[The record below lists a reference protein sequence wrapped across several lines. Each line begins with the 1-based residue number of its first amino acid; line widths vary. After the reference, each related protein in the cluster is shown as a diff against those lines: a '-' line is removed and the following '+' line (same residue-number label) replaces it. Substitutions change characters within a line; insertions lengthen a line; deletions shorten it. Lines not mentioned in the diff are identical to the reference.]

1 MYTTSSKFQLSRAV
15 MLLLV
20 MFCSLGA
27 WANSPYN
34 HSGEGTK
41 DSPYLISSVQ
51 DWTNFCLLVKAF
63 QVSADYASKYYKLT
77 TDLTVEGS
85 LLSSL
90 SYSAGDKTHPFSGS
104 FDGDGHTL
112 TFNYNTI
119 LSYGAPFYAVSGA
132 TISNLN
138 VAGRIGVS
146 DGKNYASG
154 IAGYVCGTGK
164 TTITNC
170 TVSSTISSSGNG
182 SGGHGG
188 FAGYVESG
196 AKLDILGCTFSGGFV
211 GYVTMHCGGFVGYN
225 FGDVRIENGLF
236 FPSAHDEDYDKFLYS
251 FCHNG
256 SGTLSMSNV
265 FRAYDGLHSYMN
277 QGLRIY
283 GEAPDTPVTKSFVF
297 GNTTYYAV
305 GNATIT
311 GVLDRYGWS
320 GAALDL
326 PQAGVLFDGQALAT
340 DCYDIVVRNANGAA
354 VTSLASPGSY
364 TLTATCKNGYYGS
377 ISKSFVVANGE
388 GTLDKP
394 YLISSAEDWDNFAT
408 DVKNGQDFSGEYFM
422 LTTDLTVSTMV
433 SLGNYK
439 PFKGVFLGGGH
450 TLTLNLSA
458 SSNASIAPFF
468 LVEGATIQ
476 DLNVK
481 GTVTN
486 SNNGLYNASLV
497 SECRGNTTIRNCH
510 STATLYI
517 TATGIYN
524 NGGLVGLNKGT
535 LTFENCS
542 FKGRLSF
549 TVSSGNGGFL
559 GRNDNSSV
567 TFTDCLFA
575 PVETSEGTG
584 ESATFVSTAGTTGN
598 ITFTRS
604 YYTAAYSNAQGTHVF
619 ATPSQGIC
627 QVVSAVDGLI
637 YYGPSRSVSGL
648 DAIYPLGSDPVHP
661 VPVVKDGEKTLEK
674 DVDYALTW
682 DESEAAV
689 GTYTLTVSGM
699 GDYTGVFTC
708 EYRVAVE
715 TLNFGG
721 QEFTKGHDAAGDYY
735 VIASAS
741 DLRNLSAAITKD
753 NRGSGLRFVQTADI
767 DLADESF
774 KPIGYDYSFQGTYDG
789 GYHTISGLSC
799 SATSACG
806 LFGVIE
812 NATVKNIFLISPVI
826 TSTNSYAGGI
836 VGYTGYNSAST
847 IENCVVVNPTLSAK
861 QATGTGAIVGYLYGS
876 TCRNC
881 YFIGDVYNAIATK
894 VSATVENVNPAFK
907 VIMPEDAVV
916 QTAYEG
922 AGLDENGFRIT
933 SGSAAGYYAKAG
945 ATVSFSPRAVGY
957 AFSSAS
963 YNDGTEHPIEPVNG
977 KFSFTMPA
985 RNVEVT
991 ATLIPVE
998 RPTIGT
1004 CGDTSI
1010 NGGADVTWSYDT
1022 STKELTISGSGA
1034 MMYYGSAEDNN
1045 HQWHSTAPWSHF
1057 DSEIEKVIVGDG
1069 VTYVGSYAFAYCTAL
1084 ISVSLP
1090 ASVTALGNYVCYSSN
1105 VARID
1110 IPSTTAAT
1118 IGTGGFDACPDGL
1131 QIAVPAQLLKTYK
1144 EATNWSAYAA
1154 KMVGV
1159 LNETTGFDNT
1169 FAAGKY
1175 EYTRNFKCGVA
1186 ATLCLPFAV
1195 SSGQISPYGK
1205 VYTFAG
1211 VDKTTEPTWT
1221 VVMRENEPSN
1231 SVTGNLE
1238 ANTPYLF
1245 LPYILDGKSKGDAM
1259 TITFNGGVTAAGNAG
1274 YASWDETSVGTW
1286 TFQGV
1291 YYNFTWNAEN
1301 ADLGKV
1307 YGFAAQNYDGG
1318 SYTVNPGDFVKAAA
1332 GASIAPFR
1340 AFLKFTPGSSA
1351 PNRRAATDE
1360 VLPSR
1365 LSVRLVNADDIV
1377 TAIGIIDTN
1386 TGEVRFDS
1394 DAWYSTDGR
1403 RLNGKPAQKGVYINN
1418 GKKIIIK

>member
-27 WANSPYN
+27 WAGSPYK
-34 HSGEGTK
+34 HSGDGTK

-51 DWTNFCLLVKAF
+51 DWTNFCLMVRAVE
-63 QVSADYASKYYKLT
+63 VSADYASMYYKLT

-85 LLSSL
+85 VLSSVA
-90 SYSAGDKTHPFSGS
+90 YSAGDKTHPFSGS

-119 LSYGAPFYAVSGA
+119 LSYGAPFFAVSGA

-138 VAGRIGVS
+138 VAGCIDVSGGV
-146 DGKNYASG
+146 NYASG
-154 IAGYVCGTGK
+154 IAGHVCGTGK

-188 FAGYVESG
+188 FAGYVDSG
-196 AKLDILGCTFSGGFV
+196 AKLDILGCTFSGNFA

-236 FPSAHDEDYDKFLYS
+236 FPSTHDEDYDKFLYS

-265 FRAYDGLHSYMN
+265 FRAYDGFYSHLN

-305 GNATIT
+305 GNAALT
-311 GVLDRYGWS
+311 GVLDRYGWT

-326 PQAGVLFDGQALAT
+326 PQAGVIFDGQALAA
-340 DCYDIVVRNANGAA
+340 DCYGIVVRDANGAA

-377 ISKSFVVANGE
+377 ISKSFVVANGM
-388 GTLDKP
+388 GTSENP
-394 YLISSAEDWDNFAT
+394 YLIGSAEDWNSFAA
-408 DVKNGQDFSGEYFM
+408 DVAGGQAFSGDYFL
-422 LTTDLTVSTMV
+422 LTNDITVSTMV
-433 SLGNYK
+433 SNDPFK
-439 PFKGVFLGGGH
+439 PFSGVFLGGGH
-450 TLTLNLSA
+450 TVTLDLTTSE
-458 SSNASIAPFF
+458 NAPIAPFCY
-468 LVEGATIQ
+468 VVDGTIQ

-486 SNNGLYNASLV
+486 SGAGLYNASLV
-497 SECRGNTTIRNCH
+497 TECGGTTTIRNCH
-510 STATLYI
+510 STATLNI
-517 TATGIYN
+517 TANTN
-524 NGGLVGLNKGT
+524 FSNGGLVGLNKGV
-535 LTFENCS
+535 LTFDNCS
-542 FKGRLSF
+542 FKGRFSF
-549 TVSSGNGGFL
+549 AKSSDNGGFL
-559 GRNDNSSV
+559 GTNSNGSV

-575 PVETSEGTG
+575 PVVASEGTG
-584 ESATFVSTAGTTGN
+584 FSATFVSRLGTTTN
-598 ITFTRS
+598 FTFTRS
-604 YYTAAYSNAQGTHVF
+604 YYTAAYGKAQGTRVF

-627 QVVSAVDGLI
+627 QVVTAVDGLI
-637 YYGPSRSVSGL
+637 YYGLSCTVSGL
-648 DAIYPLGSDPVHP
+648 DANYPLGTDPVHP
-661 VPVVKDGEKTLEK
+661 VPVVKDGEKTLVR

-682 DESEAAV
+682 DEPEAAI

-699 GDYTGVFTC
+699 GNYTGVFTW
-708 EYRVAVE
+708 EYRVAPE
-715 TLNFGG
+715 TTTFGG
-721 QEFTKGHDAAGDYY
+721 HEFTKGTDAAGDYL

-741 DLRNLSAAITKD
+741 DLRNLSDAITND

-767 DLADESF
+767 DLAGESF
-774 KPIGYDYSFQGTYDG
+774 TPIGYDYSFQGTYDG
-789 GYHTISGLSC
+789 SYHTISGLSC
-799 SATSACG
+799 SCTSACG
-806 LFGVIE
+806 LFGDIA

-836 VGYTGYNSAST
+836 VGYTYSDSKTT

-861 QATGTGAIVGYLYGS
+861 NGAGALVGYLYGS
-876 TCRNC
+876 TCQNC
-881 YFIGDVYNAIATK
+881 YFIGGGYEAIAEK
-894 VSATVENVNPAFK
+894 VNATVDNVNLAYK

-945 ATVSFSPRAVGY
+945 STVSFSPRAVGY

-985 RNVEVT
+985 SNVEVT

-998 RPTIGT
+998 RPTNGT

-1057 DSEIEKVIVGDG
+1057 DSEIEKVIVGDD
-1069 VTYVGSYAFAYCTAL
+1069 VTYIGSYAFAYCTAL
-1084 ISVSLP
+1084 TSVSLP

-1118 IGTGGFDACPDGL
+1118 IGTGGFDACPAGL
-1131 QIAVPAQLLKTYK
+1131 QIAVPSTLLGTYQT
-1144 EATNWSAYAA
+1144 ATNWSAYAA

-1169 FAAGKY
+1169 FATGNY
-1175 EYTRNFKCGVA
+1175 EYSRTFNCGVA
-1186 ATLCLPFAV
+1186 ATLCLPFEL
-1195 SSGQISPYGK
+1195 SSAQISPYGK
-1205 VYTFAG
+1205 VYTFDG
-1211 VDKTTEPTWT
+1211 VDKTTEPKWT
-1221 VVMRENEPSN
+1221 VVMQETDPSN
-1231 SVTGNLE
+1231 LVTGNLA

-1245 LPYILDGKSKGDAM
+1245 VPYILAGMSKGDAM
-1259 TITFNGGVTAAGNAG
+1259 PLIFTGEVATAANAG
-1274 YASWDETSVGTW
+1274 YTSKAEGTAGAYW
-1286 TFQGV
+1286 TYQGV
-1291 YYNFTWNAEN
+1291 YYNYKWEAGNT
-1301 ADLGKV
+1301 DLGKI
-1307 YGFAAQNYDGG
+1307 YGFAAQNYDGVG
-1318 SYTVNPGDFVKAAA
+1318 YTVNPGDFVKAAA

-1351 PNRRAATDE
+1351 PNRRAATEE

-1377 TAIGIIDTN
+1377 TAIGTIDTN

>member
-27 WANSPYN
+27 WAESPYK
-34 HSGEGTK
+34 HSGDGTK

-51 DWTNFCLLVKAF
+51 DWTNFCLMVRAVE
-63 QVSADYASKYYKLT
+63 VSADYASMYYKLT

-85 LLSSL
+85 VLSSIA
-90 SYSAGDKTHPFSGS
+90 YSAGDKTHPFSGS

-119 LSYGAPFYAVSGA
+119 LSYGAPFFAVSGA

-138 VAGRIGVS
+138 VAGHIDVSGGV
-146 DGKNYASG
+146 NYASA
-154 IAGYVCGTGK
+154 IAGYVCGTEK

-188 FAGYVESG
+188 FAGYVDSG
-196 AKLDILGCTFSGGFV
+196 AKLDILGCTFIGNFA
-211 GYVTMHCGGFVGYN
+211 GYVTMDCGGFVGYN

-236 FPSAHDEDYDKFLYS
+236 FPSTHDEDYDKFLYS

-265 FRAYDGLHSYMN
+265 FRAYDGFYSHLN

-305 GNATIT
+305 GNAALT
-311 GVLDRYGWS
+311 GVLDRYGWT

-326 PQAGVLFDGQALAT
+326 PQAGVIFDGQALAT

-364 TLTATCKNGYYGS
+364 TLTATCKNGYHGS
-377 ISKSFVVANGE
+377 ISKSFVVANGM
-388 GTLDKP
+388 GTSANP
-394 YLISSAEDWDNFAT
+394 YLIGSAEDWNSFAA
-408 DVKNGQDFSGEYFM
+408 DVAGGQAFSGDYFL
-422 LTTDLTVSTMV
+422 LTNDITVSTMV
-433 SLGNYK
+433 SNDPFK
-439 PFKGVFLGGGH
+439 PFSGVFLGGGH
-450 TLTLNLSA
+450 TVTLDLTTSE
-458 SSNASIAPFF
+458 NAPIAPFCY
-468 LVEGATIQ
+468 VVDGTIQ

-486 SNNGLYNASLV
+486 SGAGLYNASLV
-497 SECRGNTTIRNCH
+497 TECGGTTTIKNCH
-510 STATLYI
+510 STATLNI
-517 TATGIYN
+517 TANTN
-524 NGGLVGLNKGT
+524 FSNGGLVGLNKGV
-535 LTFENCS
+535 LTFDNCS
-542 FKGRLSF
+542 FKGRFSF
-549 TVSSGNGGFL
+549 AKSSDNGGFL
-559 GRNDNSSV
+559 GTNSNGSV

-575 PVETSEGTG
+575 PVVASEGTG
-584 ESATFVSTAGTTGN
+584 QSATFVSTAATPSN
-598 ITFTRS
+598 FTFTRS
-604 YYTAAYSNAQGTHVF
+604 YYTAAYGKAQGTRVSV
-619 ATPSQGIC
+619 TPSQGIC
-627 QVVSAVDGLI
+627 QVVTAVDGLI
-637 YYGPSRSVSGL
+637 YYGPSCTVSGL
-648 DAIYPLGSDPVHP
+648 VTNYPLGSDPVHP
-661 VPVVKDGEKTLEK
+661 EPVVKDGEKTLEK
-674 DVDYALTW
+674 DVDYAVTW

-699 GDYTGVFTC
+699 GNYIGVFTWD
-708 EYRVAVE
+708 YQVAVE
-715 TLNFGG
+715 TLTFGVYD
-721 QEFTKGHDAAGDYY
+721 FTKGHDAAGDYY

-767 DLADESF
+767 DLAGESF

-789 GYHTISGLSC
+789 GYHTISGLSYEG
-799 SATSACG
+799 TVTGG
-806 LFGVIE
+806 LFGELI
-812 NATVKNIFLISPVI
+812 NSTVKNIFLISPDI
-826 TSTNSYAGGI
+826 STTSNYAGGI

-861 QATGTGAIVGYLYGS
+861 QATGTGALVGYLYAS

-881 YFIGDVYNAIATK
+881 YFIGYDRAFSNTGG
-894 VSATVENVNPAFK
+894 TVENVNPAFK

-957 AFSSAS
+957 ALSSAS

-985 RNVEVT
+985 GNVEVT

-998 RPTIGT
+998 RPTNGT

-1057 DSEIEKVIVGDG
+1057 DSEIEKVIVGDD
-1069 VTYVGSYAFAYCTAL
+1069 VTYIGSYAFAYCTAL
-1084 ISVSLP
+1084 TSVSLP

-1118 IGTGGFDACPDGL
+1118 IGTGGFDACPAGL
-1131 QIAVPAQLLKTYK
+1131 QIAVPSTLLGTYQT
-1144 EATNWSAYAA
+1144 ATNWSAYAA

-1159 LNETTGFDNT
+1159 LDDAHDFNTDVDTPTGS
-1169 FAAGKY
+1169 Y
-1175 EYTRNFKCGVA
+1175 EYSRVFKEGVA

-1195 SSGQISPYGK
+1195 SYGQISPYGK

-1221 VVMRENEPSN
+1221 VVMQETNK
-1231 SVTGNLE
+1231 TTDALT
-1238 ANTPYLF
+1238 AYKPYLF
-1245 LPYILDGKSKGDAM
+1245 MPYIFTSKGTDLP
-1259 TITFNGGVTAAGNAG
+1259 ITFHGNVSTLSIAGT
-1274 YASWDETSVGTW
+1274 DTW
-1286 TFQGV
+1286 QEDSYTGSFWSFQGV
-1291 YYNFTWNAEN
+1291 TYYYVWNEGHEN
-1301 ADLGKV
+1301 LGKI
-1307 YGFAAQNYDGG
+1307 YGFAAQNYDGDG
-1318 SYTVNPGDFVKAAA
+1318 YTVTPGDFVKAAA

-1340 AFLKFTPGSSA
+1340 AFLQYTPA
-1351 PNRRAATDE
+1351 PSNAPRRGVADNE

-1377 TAIGIIDTN
+1377 TAIGTIDTN

-1394 DAWYSTDGR
+1394 DAWYSIDGR

>member
-1 MYTTSSKFQLSRAV
+1 MFTTSSKFQLSRAV

-27 WANSPYN
+27 WAGSPYN
-34 HSGEGTK
+34 HSGDGTK

-51 DWTNFCLLVKAF
+51 DWTNFCLLVRA
-63 QVSADYASKYYKLT
+63 VEASADYASMYYKLT

-85 LLSSL
+85 DLSSL
-90 SYSAGDKTHPFSGS
+90 AYAAGDKTHPFSGS

-119 LSYGAPFYAVSGA
+119 VSYGAPFYAVSGA

-146 DGKNYASG
+146 AGVNYASG
-154 IAGYVCGTGK
+154 IAGHVCGTGK

-188 FAGYVESG
+188 FAGYVDSG
-196 AKLDILGCTFSGGFV
+196 AQLDILGCTFIGNFV
-211 GYVTMHCGGFVGYN
+211 GYVTMDCGGFVGYN

-236 FPSAHDEDYDKFLYS
+236 FPSTHDEDYDKFLYS

-265 FRAYDGLHSYMN
+265 FRAYDGLYSNLN

-283 GEAPDTPVTKSFVF
+283 SEAPDTPVTKSFVF

-305 GNATIT
+305 GDAALT
-311 GVLDRYGWS
+311 GVLDRYGWT

-326 PQAGVLFDGQALAT
+326 PQAGVIFDGQALAT
-340 DCYDIVVRNANGAA
+340 DCYVITVKDANGAA

-364 TLTATCKNGYYGS
+364 TLTATCKNGYHGS
-377 ISKSFVVANGE
+377 ISKSFVVANGL
-388 GTLDKP
+388 GTSENP
-394 YLISSAEDWDNFAT
+394 YLIGSAEDWNRFAA
-408 DVKNGQDFSGEYFM
+408 DVAGGQAFSGNYFL
-422 LTTDLTVSTMV
+422 LTNDITVSTMV
-433 SLGNYK
+433 SNDPSK
-439 PFKGVFLGGGH
+439 PFSGVFLGGGH
-450 TLTLNLSA
+450 TVTLDLTTSE
-458 SSNASIAPFF
+458 NAPIAPFCY
-468 LVEGATIQ
+468 VVDGTIQ

-486 SNNGLYNASLV
+486 SGAGLYNASLV
-497 SECRGNTTIRNCH
+497 TECGGNTTIKNCH
-510 STATLYI
+510 STATLNI
-517 TATGIYN
+517 TANTN
-524 NGGLVGLNKGT
+524 FSNGGLVGLNKGV

-542 FKGRLSF
+542 FKGHFSF
-549 TVSSGNGGFL
+549 ANSSDNGGFL
-559 GRNDNSSV
+559 GTNSNGSV

-575 PVETSEGTG
+575 PIVASEGTG
-584 ESATFVSTAGTTGN
+584 ESATFVSTKGTTSN

-604 YYTAAYSNAQGTHVF
+604 YYTAAFGKAQGTLVS
-619 ATPSQGIC
+619 ATPSPGIC
-627 QVVSAVDGLI
+627 QVVTAVDGLI
-637 YYGPSRSVSGL
+637 YYGPSCTVSGL
-648 DAIYPLGSDPVHP
+648 LANYTLGTEPVHP
-661 VPVVKDGEKTLEK
+661 EPVVTDGETTLVR

-682 DESEAAV
+682 DESDAAV

-699 GDYTGVFTC
+699 GNYTGVFTWD
-708 EYRVAVE
+708 YQVAVE
-715 TLNFGG
+715 TLTFGG
-721 QEFTKGHDAAGDYY
+721 YEFTKGTDAAGDYY

-741 DLRNLSAAITKD
+741 DLRNLSAAITND

-767 DLADESF
+767 DLGGESF
-774 KPIGYDYSFQGTYDG
+774 TPIGYDYSFKGTYDG

-799 SATSACG
+799 SGTSACG
-806 LFGVIE
+806 LFGDIA

-836 VGYTGYNSAST
+836 VGYTGFNSQAT

-861 QATGTGAIVGYLYGS
+861 NGAGALVGYLYGS

-881 YFIGDVYNAIATK
+881 YFIGDGYQAIAEK
-894 VSATVENVNPAFK
+894 VSATVENVNLAYK

-916 QTAYEG
+916 QTAFEG

-945 ATVSFSPRAVGY
+945 STVSFSPRAVGY

-963 YNDGTEHPIEPVNG
+963 YNDGTEHSIEPVNG

-985 RNVEVT
+985 SNVEVT

-998 RPTIGT
+998 RPTNGT

-1057 DSEIEKVIVGDG
+1057 DSEIKKVIVGDG
-1069 VTYVGSYAFAYCTAL
+1069 VTYIGSYAFAYCPAL
-1084 ISVSLP
+1084 TSASLP
-1090 ASVTALGNYVCYSSN
+1090 ASVIALGNYVCYSSN

-1118 IGTGGFDACPDGL
+1118 IGTGGFDACPAGL
-1131 QIAVPAQLLKTYK
+1131 QIAVPSTLLGTYQT
-1144 EATNWSAYAA
+1144 ATNWSAYAA

-1221 VVMRENEPSN
+1221 VVMREDDPSN

-1301 ADLGKV
+1301 ADLGSV
-1307 YGFAAQNYDGG
+1307 YGFAAQSHDGDG
-1318 SYTVNPGDFVKAAA
+1318 YSVAAGDFVKAAA

-1340 AFLKFTPGSSA
+1340 AYLKYTAPGSSSA
-1351 PNRRAATDE
+1351 RTRGAAGE
-1360 VLPSR
+1360 EALPSR
-1365 LSVRLVNADDIV
+1365 LSVRLVNADGSV
-1377 TAIGIIDTN
+1377 TAIGTIDTK

-1394 DAWYSTDGR
+1394 DAWYSIDGR

-1418 GKKIIIK
+1418 GKKVIVK

>member
-1 MYTTSSKFQLSRAV
+1 M
-15 MLLLV
+15 MLLV

-27 WANSPYN
+27 WAESPYK
-34 HSGEGTK
+34 HSGEGTPE
-41 DSPYLISSVQ
+41 SPFLISSVQ
-51 DWTNFCLLVKAF
+51 DWNKFCLMVRAVE
-63 QVSADYASKYYKLT
+63 VSAEYASMYYKLT

-85 LLSSL
+85 VLSSVA
-90 SYSAGDKTHPFSGS
+90 YSAGDKTHPFSGS

-112 TFNYNTI
+112 TFKYNTI

-138 VAGRIGVS
+138 VAGRIDVSGGV
-146 DGKNYASG
+146 NYASG
-154 IAGYVCGTGK
+154 IAGHVCGTGK

-170 TVSSTISSSGNG
+170 TVSSTISASGNG

-188 FAGYVESG
+188 FAGYVDSG
-196 AKLDILGCTFSGGFV
+196 AKLDILGCTFIGNFA

-236 FPSAHDEDYDKFLYS
+236 FPSAHDEDYDKYLYS

-256 SGTLSMSNV
+256 TGTLSMSNV
-265 FRAYDGLHSYMN
+265 FRAYDGFYSHLN

-305 GNATIT
+305 GNAALT
-311 GVLDRYGWS
+311 GVLDRYGWT

-326 PQAGVLFDGQALAT
+326 PQAGVIFDGQTLAT

-364 TLTATCKNGYYGS
+364 TLTATCKNGYHGS
-377 ISKSFVVANGE
+377 ISKSFVVANGM
-388 GTLDKP
+388 GTSENP
-394 YLISSAEDWDNFAT
+394 YLISSAEDWNRFAA
-408 DVKNGQDFSGEYFM
+408 DVASGQAFSGNYFL
-422 LTTDLTVSTMV
+422 LTNDITVSTMV
-433 SLGNYK
+433 SNDPFK
-439 PFKGVFLGGGH
+439 PFSGVFLGGGH
-450 TLTLNLSA
+450 TVTLDLTTSE
-458 SSNASIAPFF
+458 NAPIAPFCY
-468 LVEGATIQ
+468 VVNGTIQ

-486 SNNGLYNASLV
+486 SGAGLYNASLV
-497 SECRGNTTIRNCH
+497 TECGGNTTIKNCH
-510 STATLYI
+510 STATLNI
-517 TATGIYN
+517 TANTN
-524 NGGLVGLNKGT
+524 FSNGGLVGLNKGV
-535 LTFENCS
+535 LTFDNCS
-542 FKGRLSF
+542 FKGRFSF
-549 TVSSGNGGFL
+549 AKSSDNGGFL
-559 GRNDNSSV
+559 GKNSNGSV

-575 PVETSEGTG
+575 PVAASQGTG
-584 ESATFVSTAGTTGN
+584 FSATFVSTASTTSN

-604 YYTAAYSNAQGTHVF
+604 YYTAAYGKAQGTHVS

-627 QVVSAVDGLI
+627 QVVTAVDGLI
-637 YYGPSRSVSGL
+637 YYGPSCTVSDL
-648 DAIYPLGSDPVHP
+648 YTNYSLGTEPVHP
-661 VPVVKDGEKTLEK
+661 EPVVKDGEKTLEK
-674 DVDYALTW
+674 DKDYALTW

-699 GDYTGVFTC
+699 GDYTGVFTWD
-708 EYRVAVE
+708 YQVAVE
-715 TLNFGG
+715 TLTFGG
-721 QEFTKGHDAAGDYY
+721 YEFTKGTDAAGDYY

-741 DLRNLSAAITKD
+741 DLRNLSAAITND

-767 DLADESF
+767 DLAGESF
-774 KPIGYDYSFQGTYDG
+774 TPIGYDVSFQGTYDG

-799 SATSACG
+799 SGSSACG
-806 LFGVIE
+806 LFGDIA

-836 VGYTGYNSAST
+836 VGYTSSNSST
-847 IENCVVVNPTLSAK
+847 IIENCVVVNPTLSAS

-876 TCRNC
+876 TCCNC
-881 YFIGDVYNAIATK
+881 YFIGYDRAFSNTGGNVQ
-894 VSATVENVNPAFK
+894 NVNSAYK
-907 VIMPEDAVV
+907 VIMPADAVV

-945 ATVSFSPRAVGY
+945 STVSFSPRAVGY

-977 KFSFTMPA
+977 KFSFTMPTSD
-985 RNVEVT
+985 VEVT

-998 RPTIGT
+998 RPTNGT

-1010 NGGADVTWSYDT
+1010 NGGANVTWSYDT

-1057 DSEIEKVIVGDG
+1057 DSEIEKVIVGDD
-1069 VTYVGSYAFAYCTAL
+1069 VTYIGSYAFAYCTAL
-1084 ISVSLP
+1084 TSVSLP

-1118 IGTGGFDACPDGL
+1118 IGTGGFDACPAGL
-1131 QIAVPAQLLKTYK
+1131 QIAVPSTLLGTYQT
-1144 EATNWSAYAA
+1144 ATNWSGYAA

-1169 FAAGKY
+1169 FATGNY
-1175 EYTRNFKCGVA
+1175 EYTRTFNCGVA

-1205 VYTFAG
+1205 VYRFDG

-1221 VVMRENEPSN
+1221 VVMREDNPSN

-1259 TITFNGGVTAAGNAG
+1259 SITFNGGVTAAGNAG

-1301 ADLGKV
+1301 ADLGSV
-1307 YGFAAQNYDGG
+1307 YGFAAQSHDGG
-1318 SYTVNPGDFVKAAA
+1318 SYTVNPGDFVKAAV

-1340 AFLKFTPGSSA
+1340 AFLKFTPSAGSRTRGA
-1351 PNRRAATDE
+1351 DE
-1360 VLPSR
+1360 LPASM
-1365 LSVRLVNADDIV
+1365 SVRLISTSGTT
-1377 TAIGIIDTN
+1377 TAIGTLDTR
-1386 TGEVRFDS
+1386 TGEITFD
-1394 DAWYSTDGR
+1394 DAWYSLDGR
-1403 RLNGKPAQKGVYINN
+1403 RLSGEPTKKGVYIYK
-1418 GKKIIIK
+1418 GKKVKK